1 MKTFVVR
8 YVEEVEYECKVKAKT
23 EDEAREIVNDG
34 STPNETIVDATHFQI
49 TEVYEESNE

>member
-34 STPNETIVDATHFQI
+34 STPNETIIDANHFQI

>member
-1 MKTFVVR
+1 MKKWIKFLQT
-8 YVEEVEYECKVKAKT
+8 YTQKAKT

-34 STPNETIVDATHFQI
+34 STPNETIVDANHFQI